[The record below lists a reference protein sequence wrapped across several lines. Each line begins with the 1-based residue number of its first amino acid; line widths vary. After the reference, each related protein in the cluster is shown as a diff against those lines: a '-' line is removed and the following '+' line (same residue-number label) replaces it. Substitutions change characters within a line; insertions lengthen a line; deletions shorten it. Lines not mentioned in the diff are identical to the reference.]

1 VSRLLYLTRT
11 ESIFKFNMD
20 DLKTRIRNF
29 EKRLQAD
36 MRNIY
41 CPTHLSL
48 GHEDVA
54 VELREI
60 IQPNDW
66 LFSTHRNHHH
76 YLAKGGREELL
87 WDEIHGLASGL
98 NQGFAGSQAITDKN
112 LRFHASAIL
121 GGLIGAAAGA
131 AYAEKLNHSEN
142 ISICCVGDAATEQ
155 GVFWETLNFA
165 VLYKIPLCFVVEN
178 NGKSVDAHLWERQ
191 AVEILP
197 RVRSFGVEVFDS
209 VGQAVNVCRKQ
220 TLPTFVERKVKLEC
234 AHLNMATMLDLCDQ
248 KEPE

>member
-1 VSRLLYLTRT
+1 MKP
-11 ESIFKFNMD
+11 ES
-20 DLKTRIRNF
+20 LKDRIRSF
-29 EKRLQAD
+29 EKRLQAN

-54 VELREI
+54 VELAEVL
-60 IQPNDW
+60 QPEDW

-76 YLAKGGREELL
+76 YLAKGGDESKL
-87 WDEIHGLASGL
+87 WNEIHGLETGL
-98 NQGFAGSQAITDKN
+98 NQGFAGSQAITDKK

-121 GGLIGAAAGA
+121 GGLIGVAAGA
-131 AYAEKLNHSEN
+131 ALAEKLNRSGK
-142 ISICCVGDAATEQ
+142 ISVCCIGDAATEQ

-165 VLYKIPLCFVVEN
+165 VLNMLPICFIVEN

-191 AVEILP
+191 AVEIIP
-197 RVRSFGVEVFDS
+197 RVRSFGLDVHDS
-209 VGQAVNVCRKQ
+209 VRSAVESCRNKCF
-220 TLPTFVERKVKLEC
+220 PTFVEQKVILEC

-248 KEPE
+248 KEPELSY